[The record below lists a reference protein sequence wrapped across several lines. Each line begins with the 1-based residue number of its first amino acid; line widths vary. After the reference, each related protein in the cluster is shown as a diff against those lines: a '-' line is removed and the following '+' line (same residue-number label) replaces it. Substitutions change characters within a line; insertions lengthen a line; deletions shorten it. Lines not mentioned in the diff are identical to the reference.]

1 MNKVQVHFFLTK
13 KQAEK
18 LNKLSQFFGRSK
30 SDLIR
35 EGLFLIFE
43 KYEKILIE
51 GEDSNAKKEN
61 IKR

>member
-51 GEDSNAKKEN
+51 EEDRNAKKEN